1 MPDKTLLTLPRHAT
15 RGGFHSRSS
24 GIWACQRRLPR
35 TAGRPLRRNPLINSG
50 VISLSTLIRPGLT
63 ASAVDQLGQRQ
74 QVGRGE
80 RATARG
86 EDHERIYR
94 RDIGPGRRQGE
105 QHAVL
110 VVQVNSV
117 LAP

>member
-1 MPDKTLLTLPRHAT
+1 M
-15 RGGFHSRSS
+15 
-24 GIWACQRRLPR
+24 
-35 TAGRPLRRNPLINSG
+35 PLRHNPLNTSG
-50 VISLSTLIRPGLT
+50 VFSLSALIRSGLT

-110 VVQVNSV
+110 VVQVNPVLTPV
-117 LAP
+117 LAVHDELVLPPEQRVEPMRHAHASVPVVGTGCS